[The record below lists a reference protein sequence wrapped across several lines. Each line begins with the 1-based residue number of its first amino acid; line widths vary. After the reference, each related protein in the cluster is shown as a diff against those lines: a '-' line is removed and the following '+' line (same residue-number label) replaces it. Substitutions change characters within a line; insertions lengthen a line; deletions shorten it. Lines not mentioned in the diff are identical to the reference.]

1 MATINSFPNNYDEYI
16 GAEEVM
22 RWLHGRTSGVYGA
35 GGNAAVTAVPNS
47 MQVSVAAGIGWLTD
61 ADGNGIVWWSS
72 AADALTIDPAHS
84 TLNRIDRII
93 VEWYVGDY
101 SNKPEIKV
109 LKGTNS
115 STPSAPALTNN
126 TLYRQLSLAQVSIPA
141 GTTEIVDTLI
151 TDERL
156 DPAVCGI
163 VTETVE
169 LDTTDLNV
177 KYEEALAEL
186 RSAIEEAW
194 SGEIS
199 EGAVSMYYTGSIPTG
214 WSGSA
219 APFTKVVTLNGIRAT
234 DHPIVD
240 LLPSATYSD
249 AEKQIEAWGN
259 IYKVVASA
267 ADTLTFYA
275 TDKPD
280 VAIPIQVRCIRK

>member
-1 MATINSFPNNYDEYI
+1 MAIINSFPNNYDEYI

-101 SNKPEIKV
+101 SNKPEIRV
-109 LKGTNS
+109 LKGTNA

-141 GTTEIVDTLI
+141 GTTEIIDSLI

-156 DPAVCGI
+156 DPTVCGI
-163 VTETVE
+163 VTETVTV
-169 LDTTDLNV
+169 DTSMIDSQFQAFLASI
-177 KYEEALAEL
+177 EEEL
-186 RSAIEEAW
+186 RDLQADVAVELKKLMFTNTTVAAASFVADATYTDYPYRAAVALTGVI
-194 SGEIS
+194 SGMVPEVIFGL
-199 EGAVSMYYTGSIPTG
+199 EDAVSGVFAPVAETYNGGIYIYANGVPSAAITIPTIIC
-214 WSGSA
+214 WRDNA
-219 APFTKVVTLNGIRAT
+219 
-234 DHPIVD
+234 
-240 LLPSATYSD
+240 
-249 AEKQIEAWGN
+249 
-259 IYKVVASA
+259 
-267 ADTLTFYA
+267 
-275 TDKPD
+275 
-280 VAIPIQVRCIRK
+280 

>member
-1 MATINSFPNNYDEYI
+1 MAIISSFPNNYDEYI

-101 SNKPEIKV
+101 SNKPEIRV
-109 LKGTNS
+109 LKGTNA

-126 TLYRQLSLAQVSIPA
+126 TLYRQLSLARVSIPA
-141 GTTEIVDTLI
+141 GTTEITNMLI

-163 VTETVE
+163 VTETVTV
-169 LDTTDLNV
+169 DTTMIDSQFLAFLASI
-177 KYEEALAEL
+177 EEEL
-186 RSAIEEAW
+186 RDLQADVAVELKKLMFTNTTVAAASFVADATYTDYPYRAAVALTGVISGMVPEVIFGLEDAISGVFAPVAETYNGGIYLYANGVPSAAI
-194 SGEIS
+194 
-199 EGAVSMYYTGSIPTG
+199 TIPTIIC
-214 WSGSA
+214 WRDNA
-219 APFTKVVTLNGIRAT
+219 
-234 DHPIVD
+234 
-240 LLPSATYSD
+240 
-249 AEKQIEAWGN
+249 
-259 IYKVVASA
+259 
-267 ADTLTFYA
+267 
-275 TDKPD
+275 
-280 VAIPIQVRCIRK
+280 

>member
-1 MATINSFPNNYDEYI
+1 MAIINSFPNNYDEYI

-101 SNKPEIKV
+101 SNKPEIRV
-109 LKGTNS
+109 LKGTNA

-126 TLYRQLSLAQVSIPA
+126 TLYRQLSLAQVSVPA
-141 GTTEIVDTLI
+141 GTTEIIDTLI

-163 VTETVE
+163 VTETVTV
-169 LDTTDLNV
+169 DTSMIDSQFQAFLASI
-177 KYEEALAEL
+177 EEEL
-186 RSAIEEAW
+186 RDLQADVAVELKKLMFTNTTVAAASFLADATYTDYPYRAEVALTGVISGMVPEVIFGLDDAISGVFAPVAETYNGGIYLYANGVPSAAI
-194 SGEIS
+194 
-199 EGAVSMYYTGSIPTG
+199 TIPTIIC
-214 WSGSA
+214 WRDNA
-219 APFTKVVTLNGIRAT
+219 
-234 DHPIVD
+234 
-240 LLPSATYSD
+240 
-249 AEKQIEAWGN
+249 
-259 IYKVVASA
+259 
-267 ADTLTFYA
+267 
-275 TDKPD
+275 
-280 VAIPIQVRCIRK
+280 